1 MDVTV
6 AQIAAGA
13 VGTSELAADSVT
25 SAEIADDAINSE
37 HYVDGSIDH
46 AHLSNDCIDADNI
59 QDGAVSLEHMAGE
72 SVDEGNLKI
81 SNAGSNGQYLQKQS
95 GNTGGLTWADA
106 GGRDGTP
113 GFCVGDTD
121 GTTMGNVTWT
131 ALTWNNE
138 IWDSDSAFASDEFV
152 VPSGE
157 DGKYWIS
164 YSASVDSIDDQDA
177 FYGKLYVD
185 TGSGFNALE
194 RTAVYNRAPVNGTE
208 ITTVW
213 SGVLDLS
220 AGDKVKV
227 YARHNQGSNQSI
239 KSIGGNCLTSF
250 QGFRIN

>member
-1 MDVTV
+1 M
-6 AQIAAGA
+6 
-13 VGTSELAADSVT
+13 SS
-25 SAEIADDAINSE
+25 
-37 HYVDGSIDH
+37 
-46 AHLSNDCIDADNI
+46 
-59 QDGAVSLEHMAGE
+59 E
-72 SVDEGNLKI
+72 SVDEDNLKI

-95 GNTGGLTWADA
+95 GNSGGLTWADA

-138 IWDSDSAFASDEFV
+138 VWDSDSAFASDEFT